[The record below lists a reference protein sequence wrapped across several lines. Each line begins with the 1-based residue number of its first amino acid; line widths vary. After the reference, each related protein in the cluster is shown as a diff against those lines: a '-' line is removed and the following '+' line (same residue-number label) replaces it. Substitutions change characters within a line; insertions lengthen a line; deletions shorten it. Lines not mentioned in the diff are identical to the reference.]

1 MIATKNPEKV
11 KIGTLLVSEGHI
23 TQSQLDEVLSCQK
36 KGKQYVP
43 LGELCVRLG
52 FLSETDLS
60 RILKTNKYKMY
71 FGDLLVNMSLITP
84 PQLAEVLKKQK
95 TSDKKIGEL
104 LAEMGLISEEQLV
117 QALCIQLGMP
127 KIIPDINLIDRDLA
141 LQVNEHFLRKVEAV
155 PAFKKDKVVTIIM
168 SDPLSEGIIDDF
180 KKLFGCEVEPAIG
193 TRSAIYDLLDKL
205 FQKIEYR
212 TGRDKD
218 ADKLKDLVIGNIDYS
233 KDGKDNVVN
242 SVNYIIS
249 SAISEGASDIHIEPQ
264 SGILRVRF
272 RIDGILLHK
281 TDLPKELGPSMVS
294 RIKVMCGL
302 DISEKRRHQDG
313 RIEARILDKEIDLRV
328 SVYASVYGESV
339 VIRILHRHTTLID
352 LDKIGFSPFHIT
364 RYKKMLNYPSG
375 VILVV
380 GPTGSGKT
388 TTLYASLNY
397 LNKFDKMI
405 ITVEDPVEYTIDG
418 VVQGKIDPKLNLT
431 YADFLKAMMR
441 QDPDVIMVGEIRDAV
456 AAEATIQAALT
467 GHHVF
472 STFHTDDTTGALLR
486 LMDMGIETFLI
497 SSTVVSVIA
506 QRLIRTLCPNCK
518 EAYVPDQKSFDSFN
532 INKIDLAKF
541 TFYRATGCVHCHN
554 TGFKGRTGIHEILV
568 VNDAIRHAILS
579 RKTSNQI
586 RDIAR
591 QTAQLV
597 SMREDGF
604 YKAARGITTLEE
616 ILRVVYHNEGDEKIY
631 RTADEIVEIL
641 EFTDDDKLNLSYNLK
656 KTMPPGESARV
667 SDVSSED
674 SLPDGDIYRT
684 RFESEAI
691 SSELDRIKDFFD
703 NYRSV
708 RKRAGKEISPGLLHD
723 FIDFVIYY
731 TNYYQIKKG
740 ADFVEFIIKIVE
752 EEPKIFIQFQFPEP
766 DTEDPDSIKKER
778 SRRSM
783 EFLR

>member
-23 TQSQLDEVLSCQK
+23 TQSQLDEALSCQK
-36 KGKQYVP
+36 NSRQYVP

-52 FLSETDLS
+52 FLSETDMS

-84 PQLAEVLKKQK
+84 SQLAGVLEKQK
-95 TSDKKIGEL
+95 ASGRKIGEL
-104 LAEMGLISEEQLV
+104 LAEMGLISEEQLA

-127 KIIPDINLIDRDLA
+127 KIIPDVNLIDRDLA
-141 LQVNEHFLRKVEAV
+141 LEVNEQFLRRVEAV
-155 PAFKKDKVVTIIM
+155 PAFRKDKIVTVIM
-168 SDPLSEGIIDDF
+168 SDPLSESIIDDF
-180 KKLFGCEVEPAIG
+180 KKIFGCEVEPAIG
-193 TRSAIYDLLDKL
+193 TRSAIHNLLDEL

-212 TGRDKD
+212 TGRDKE
-218 ADKLKDLVIGNIDYS
+218 ADKIKDLVIGNIDYS
-233 KDGKDNVVN
+233 NDRRDNAVN
-242 SVNYIIS
+242 IVNYIIS

-264 SGILRVRF
+264 SGILRVRY
-272 RIDGILLHK
+272 RIDGMLLHK
-281 TDLPKELGPSMVS
+281 TDLPKEMGPSLVS
-294 RIKVMCGL
+294 RIKVMCGM

-328 SVYASVYGESV
+328 SVYASVYGENV
-339 VIRILHRHTTLID
+339 VIRILNRQTTLID
-352 LDKIGFSPFHIT
+352 LNKIGFSPFHIT
-364 RYKKMLNYPSG
+364 RYKKMLDYPAG

-397 LNKFDKMI
+397 LNKLDKMI

-418 VVQGKIDPKLNLT
+418 VVQGKLDTKLNLT
-431 YADFLKAMMR
+431 YSDFLKAMMR

-506 QRLIRTLCPNCK
+506 QRLVRTLCPNCK
-518 EAYVPDQKSFDSFN
+518 QAYIPDKKSFESFN
-532 INKIDLAKF
+532 IKKIDPAKF
-541 TFYRATGCVHCHN
+541 TFYQPKGCVHCHN
-554 TGFKGRTGIHEILV
+554 TGFKGRTAIHEILV

-579 RKTSNQI
+579 RKTSSQI
-586 RDIAR
+586 RDVAR

-604 YKAARGITTLEE
+604 YKASRGITTLEE
-616 ILRVVYHNEGDEKIY
+616 ILRVVYHNEGDEMTG
-631 RTADEIVEIL
+631 RTADEIVAIL
-641 EFTDDDKLNLSYNLK
+641 DLTDDNKFNLASNLK
-656 KTMPPGESARV
+656 ETMPPGGSARI
-667 SDVSSED
+667 SDISSVD

-691 SSELDRIKDFFD
+691 SSELDRIKIFFD

-708 RKRAGKEISPGLLHD
+708 QERAGKEISPELLHE
-723 FIDFVIYY
+723 FIDFVVYY
-731 TNYYQIKKG
+731 SNYYQITKG
-740 ADFVEFIIKIVE
+740 ADFIEFIIKIVE
-752 EEPKIFIQFQFPEP
+752 EEPKIFVQFPEP
-766 DTEDPDSIKKER
+766 NTEDPASVKKEL